1 MNTWFI
7 FYGGVVMKHYF
18 RTAFIIGAGYT
29 LGSRIAS
36 NILSNLNSINIMC
49 LQEMANKGIACA
61 QIGCDLCGIKYD
73 SKKEPEVQT
82 EIRKETI
89 GFKV

>member
-1 MNTWFI
+1 MNAWFI
-7 FYGGVVMKHYF
+7 FYGGVDMKYYF

-36 NILSNLNSINIMC
+36 NVLSNLNSINSIC
-49 LQEMANKGIACA
+49 LQKLANKGYACA
-61 QIGCDLCGIKYD
+61 QMGCDLCGIKYD

>member
-1 MNTWFI
+1 
-7 FYGGVVMKHYF
+7 MKHYF

-29 LGSRIAS
+29 LGSRIVS
-36 NILSNLNSINIMC
+36 NILSNLDSINIIC

-89 GFKV
+89 GFKA

>member
-1 MNTWFI
+1 
-7 FYGGVVMKHYF
+7 MKYYF

-36 NILSNLNSINIMC
+36 NILSNLNSINTMC
-49 LQEMANKGIACA
+49 LQKMANKGIACA

>member
-1 MNTWFI
+1 
-7 FYGGVVMKHYF
+7 MKHYF

-36 NILSNLNSINIMC
+36 NILSNLSSIFIMC
-49 LQEMANKGIACA
+49 LQEMANKDVVSA
-61 QIGCDLCGIKYD
+61 QIVCDLCEIKYD

-82 EIRKETI
+82 EILKETI

>member
-1 MNTWFI
+1 
-7 FYGGVVMKHYF
+7 MKYYF
-18 RTAFIIGAGYT
+18 RTAFIIGAGY
-29 LGSRIAS
+29 
-36 NILSNLNSINIMC
+36 
-49 LQEMANKGIACA
+49 
-61 QIGCDLCGIKYD
+61 

>member
-36 NILSNLNSINIMC
+36 NILSNLNSINVMC

>member
-1 MNTWFI
+1 
-7 FYGGVVMKHYF
+7 MKHYF
-18 RTAFIIGAGYT
+18 RTAFIIGVGYT

-36 NILSNLNSINIMC
+36 NILSNLNSINTMC

-82 EIRKETI
+82 KM
-89 GFKV
+89 

>member
-1 MNTWFI
+1 
-7 FYGGVVMKHYF
+7 MKHYF
-18 RTAFIIGAGYT
+18 RTAFIIGVGYT

-36 NILSNLNSINIMC
+36 NILSNLNSINTMC

-61 QIGCDLCGIKYD
+61 RIGCDLCGIKYD

-82 EIRKETI
+82 KMRKETI

>member
-1 MNTWFI
+1 MTTWFI
-7 FYGGVVMKHYF
+7 FSVGVVITHYF

-36 NILSNLNSINIMC
+36 NILSNLNSINIIC

-61 QIGCDLCGIKYD
+61 QIGCDLFGIEYD

-82 EIRKETI
+82 KIRKETI

>member
-36 NILSNLNSINIMC
+36 NILSNLDSISTMY
-49 LQEMANKGIACA
+49 LQKMANKGVACA
-61 QIGCDLCGIKYD
+61 QIGCDLFGIEYD

-82 EIRKETI
+82 KIRKETI

>member
-1 MNTWFI
+1 
-7 FYGGVVMKHYF
+7 MKHYF
-18 RTAFIIGAGYT
+18 RTAFIIGAGYI
-29 LGSRIAS
+29 LGSRISS
-36 NILSNLNSINIMC
+36 NILTNLNLINIMC
-49 LQEMANKGIACA
+49 LKEMVNKGIECA
-61 QIGCDLCGIKYD
+61 QIGCDWSGIKYD